1 MEQKLESNTNLKSK
15 FKNLYNLNKLKIFI
29 IIGILIISVIFLIF
43 LQINNKKRNLL
54 ISEKYVQAG
63 IYLSLKKDDKAK
75 ELYKEIILSNN
86 KIYSILSLNT
96 IVEKNLITSKDKILN
111 YFSILEKKDFNQD
124 KLDLIKMK
132 KGLYLIKIKEDK
144 LGFDLLDELIKK
156 NSNLKKIIEAI
167 ITD

>member
-1 MEQKLESNTNLKSK
+1 MNELYCNNCGKKGH
-15 FKNLYNLNKLKIFI
+15 LYNQCKLP
-29 IIGILIISVIFLIF
+29 
-43 LQINNKKRNLL
+43 
-54 ISEKYVQAG
+54 
-63 IYLSLKKDDKAK
+63 
-75 ELYKEIILSNN
+75 
-86 KIYSILSLNT
+86 
-96 IVEKNLITSKDKILN
+96 ITSLGIIA
-111 YFSILEKKDFNQD
+111 FRFNQD